1 MLSILF
7 MHLCVCVCVCVC
19 VCAHTQW
26 CLTFC
31 NPMDC
36 SLSGSF
42 VHGISQAR
50 ILEQVAISYSR
61 DLPEPG
67 IEPMFLASPA
77 LAGRFFTTAPPG
89 KPLSIYTSLIFYLF
103 DLIIIE
109 RSMLQV
115 SFMMVGLSVSP

>member
-1 MLSILF
+1 
-7 MHLCVCVCVCVC
+7 MHLCVYVCVCAC
-19 VCAHTQW
+19 VHAHTQW

-61 DLPEPG
+61 DLPDPG
-67 IEPMFLASPA
+67 IEPTFLASPA

-115 SFMMVGLSVSP
+115 SFMMVGLSVSL